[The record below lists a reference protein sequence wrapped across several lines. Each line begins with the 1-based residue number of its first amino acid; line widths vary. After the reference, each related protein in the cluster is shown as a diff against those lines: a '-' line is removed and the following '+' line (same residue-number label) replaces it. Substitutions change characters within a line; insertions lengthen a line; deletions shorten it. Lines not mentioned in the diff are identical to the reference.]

1 MKGIKIAK
9 KGERTNNKLKQQTKK
24 TNIKLKN
31 LASIYNEIIVW
42 KLDLVF
48 YFNID

>member
-1 MKGIKIAK
+1 MKGIKMAK
-9 KGERTNNKLKQQTKK
+9 KGDKINNKLKQQTIK

-31 LASIYNEIIVW
+31 LATIYNEIIVW